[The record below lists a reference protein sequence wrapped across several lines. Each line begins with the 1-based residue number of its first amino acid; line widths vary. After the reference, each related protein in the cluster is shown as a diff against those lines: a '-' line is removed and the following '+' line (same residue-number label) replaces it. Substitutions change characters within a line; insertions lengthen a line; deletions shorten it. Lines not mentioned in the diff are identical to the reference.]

1 MVKVDIVDK
10 ISEKAGLTNKEAAK
24 IVESVFDIIKETL
37 RHEDKILIS
46 GFGNFVARNKR
57 ARRGRNPKT
66 GVNIEI
72 TPRRILRFKPSEE
85 LKDSLN
91 RQRESIN
98 NVT

>member
-10 ISEKAGLTNKEAAK
+10 ISEKAGLANKEAAK
-24 IVESVFDIIKETL
+24 IVKAVFDTIKETL
-37 RHEDKILIS
+37 QREDKILIS

-66 GVNIEI
+66 GGDLEI

-91 RQRESIN
+91 RPGNQ
-98 NVT
+98 

>member
-10 ISEKAGLTNKEAAK
+10 ISEKAGLTNKEAAN

-37 RHEDKILIS
+37 QREDKILIS

-66 GVNIEI
+66 GIDIEI
-72 TPRRILRFKPSEE
+72 APRRILRFKPSEV
-85 LKDSLN
+85 LKDSLKKGAV
-91 RQRESIN
+91 E
-98 NVT
+98 

>member
-10 ISEKAGLTNKEAAK
+10 ISEKAGLTNKEAAN

-37 RHEDKILIS
+37 QREDKILIS

-66 GVNIEI
+66 RVDIEI

-91 RQRESIN
+91 KEGA
-98 NVT
+98 VE

>member
-1 MVKVDIVDK
+1 MVKIDIVDK

-24 IVESVFDIIKETL
+24 IVKAVFDVIKETL
-37 RHEDKILIS
+37 QREGKILIS

-66 GVNIEI
+66 RVDIEI

-85 LKDSLN
+85 LKASLN
-91 RQRESIN
+91 KEG
-98 NVT
+98 VVE